1 MAITRKRNSD
11 SFTWR
16 NRAEMKVAVL
26 CNTPYLQHK
35 LLENQPSVPYL
46 EEIFIFMYLNWKW
59 KMN

>member
-46 EEIFIFMYLNWKW
+46 EEIFIFMYLN
-59 KMN
+59 